1 MSASKTIMISR
12 VFAIYRSPLT
22 IYELTECSFPI
33 DRDDLSCGK
42 VVGEWSSLAP
52 LGAPRPHQPSALG
65 LVGAFLCVL
74 LGLDYSALEYVRVL
88 SKPGIT

>member
-1 MSASKTIMISR
+1 MGHGVKPDGRDAVDQAHFHTTSSLARPHVSQS
-12 VFAIYRSPLT
+12 Y
-22 IYELTECSFPI
+22 FPF

-65 LVGAFLCVL
+65 LVGAFSFWTET
-74 LGLDYSALEYVRVL
+74 DYSALE
-88 SKPGIT
+88 